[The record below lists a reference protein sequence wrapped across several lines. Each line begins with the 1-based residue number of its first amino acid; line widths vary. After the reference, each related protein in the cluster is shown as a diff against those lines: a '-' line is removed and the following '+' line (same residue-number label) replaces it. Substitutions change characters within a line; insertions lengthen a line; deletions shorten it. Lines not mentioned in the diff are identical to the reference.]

1 MEKGGSEAEPR
12 SVSVPGWAMVFSS
25 HIFLFYFLP
34 ITLLLHWVLPR
45 QWKNFFLIVASF
57 ICYGWHKPAY
67 VLLAAFSAFVDYTAG
82 ALIAKDQ
89 ERGKTGKRWLVG
101 SITTQLSLLAWFKY
115 ANFGV
120 GIWNGLS
127 VKMGGEPMAWENVAL
142 PVGISFY
149 TFQTMSYT
157 IDVYRKEVPRSRS
170 LVDFL
175 CYVSMFPQL
184 VSGPIVRYQHVEGQ
198 VKERTLTFGKTV
210 QGMTM
215 LQAGLAKKLLIAD
228 FLGTVADA
236 AFKSQGLSSSDA
248 WLGALCYTFQI
259 YFDFSGYSDMAIG
272 LALMLGFRYPINFD
286 RPYLSTSITE
296 FWRRW
301 HISLSSW
308 LRDYLYIPLG
318 GNRKGHFRTYA
329 NLALTMLLG
338 GLWHG
343 ANWTFIVWGAYQ
355 GFWLC
360 VERALGKKALFGHLP
375 KPLQVL
381 GTFVLVIVGWVFFR
395 ADTLDYAITYLG
407 WMAGVG
413 SVPVVTPLEFRPIH
427 LAALCAAGIVT
438 FAFPTTQVWA
448 SRLDPRWMVTLQ
460 PLFLIALLQM
470 QLADNIPFLYFQF

>member
-1 MEKGGSEAEPR
+1 
-12 SVSVPGWAMVFSS
+12 MVFSS

-45 QWKNFFLIVASF
+45 QWKNFFLIIASF
-57 ICYGWHKPAY
+57 VCYGWHKPAY
-67 VLLAAFSAFVDYTAG
+67 VLLAAFSAFVDYAAG
-82 ALIAKDQ
+82 AMIAKDQ
-89 ERGKTGKRWLVG
+89 EAGRSGKRWLVG

-120 GIWNGLS
+120 GIWNGLA
-127 VKMGGEPMAWENVAL
+127 VKMGGEAMAWENVAL

-157 IDVYRKEVPRSRS
+157 IDVYRKEVPRARS

-198 VKERTLTFGKTV
+198 VRDRTVTFGKTV

-236 AFKSQGLSSSDA
+236 AFKSQGLSSADA

-318 GNRKGHFRTYA
+318 GNRKGNFRTYVD
-329 NLALTMLLG
+329 LALTMLLAVFG
-338 GLWHG
+338 TAPTGRSSFG
-343 ANWTFIVWGAYQ
+343 ARI
-355 GFWLC
+355 
-360 VERALGKKALFGHLP
+360 RAFGSASNARSARRRSSDGCRSRCRCSRRSCSSSSVGCSSGP
-375 KPLQVL
+375 IRSTSPSD
-381 GTFVLVIVGWVFFR
+381 TSVGWR
-395 ADTLDYAITYLG
+395 ASAPCP
-407 WMAGVG
+407 
-413 SVPVVTPLEFRPIH
+413 S
-427 LAALCAAGIVT
+427 
-438 FAFPTTQVWA
+438 
-448 SRLDPRWMVTLQ
+448 
-460 PLFLIALLQM
+460 
-470 QLADNIPFLYFQF
+470 

>member
-1 MEKGGSEAEPR
+1 
-12 SVSVPGWAMVFSS
+12 MVFSS
-25 HIFLFYFLP
+25 HVFLFYFLP
-34 ITLLLHWVLPR
+34 ITLLVHWLLPR
-45 QWKNFFLIVASF
+45 PWKNFFLIIASF
-57 ICYGWHKPAY
+57 VCYGWHKPAY
-67 VLLAAFSAFVDYTAG
+67 VLLAALSAFVDYSAG

-89 ERGKTGKRWLVG
+89 ENGRSGKRWLVG
-101 SITTQLSLLAWFKY
+101 SITTQIALLAWFKY

-120 GIWNGLS
+120 GIWNGLA
-127 VKMGGEPMAWENVAL
+127 VKMGMGPVEWSPVEL

-157 IDVYRKEVPRSRS
+157 IDVFRKEVPRSRS

-184 VSGPIVRYQHVEGQ
+184 VSGPIVRYQHIEGQ
-198 VKERTLTFGKTV
+198 VKDRTVTFGKTV

-215 LQAGLAKKLLIAD
+215 LQSGLAKKLLIAD
-228 FLGTVADA
+228 FLGQVADA
-236 AFKSQGLSSSDA
+236 AFKSQGLSVGDA
-248 WLGALCYTFQI
+248 WLGALAYTFQI

-286 RPYLSTSITE
+286 RPYLSASITE

-318 GNRKGHFRTYA
+318 GNRNGNVRTYV
-329 NLALTMLLG
+329 NLGLTMLLG

-360 VERALGKKALFGHLP
+360 IERALGKKALFGYFP
-375 KPLQVL
+375 KPLQIAA
-381 GTFVLVIVGWVFFR
+381 TFVLIIIGWVFFR
-395 ADTLDYAITYLG
+395 ANDLDSAVRYLG
-407 WMAGVG
+407 WMSGLGGV
-413 SVPVVTPLEFRPIH
+413 SDAAPLEFRPIH
-427 LAALCAAGIVT
+427 LAALCAAGLVT
-438 FAFPTTQVWA
+438 FLFPTTQAWA
-448 SRLDPRWMVTLQ
+448 ARLDPRWLIILQ
-460 PLFLIALLQM
+460 PLFILAILQM